1 MRVVVTGAANP
12 QGSAIV
18 DALVQEGYKVRLFA
32 VDADVAAK
40 WGDNVQWY
48 PGHVA
53 TTGSIEPVLAEREVL
68 VHAAALD
75 APGKD
80 KNAHA
85 FHIERSTLACRYG
98 AERELL
104 DQFIHVAPP
113 ANAKGVHKQAHDH
126 AILTAQ
132 ESRKVEAII
141 VHAHDDPAA
150 TAHEVVTHIRNGKH
164 LGRIPGRENDALV
177 Q

>member
-12 QGSAIV
+12 QGEAIV
-18 DALVQEGYKVRLFA
+18 DALVQKGFSIRLFA
-32 VDADVAAK
+32 VDASVAAK
-40 WGDNVQWY
+40 WGDKVQWY
-48 PGHVA
+48 AGHVA
-53 TTGSIEPVLAEREVL
+53 TTGSIEPVLAEREIL

-75 APGKD
+75 TPGKD
-80 KNAHA
+80 KAAHA

-104 DQFIHVAPP
+104 DQFIHVAP
-113 ANAKGVHKQAHDH
+113 AADAKGVYKQVHDH

-132 ESRKVEAII
+132 ETRKVEAII
-141 VHAHDDPAA
+141 VHAHPDPAQ
-150 TAHEVVTHIRNGKH
+150 TAQEVVHHIENGKH
-164 LGRIPGRENDALV
+164 LGRIPGRETDALV